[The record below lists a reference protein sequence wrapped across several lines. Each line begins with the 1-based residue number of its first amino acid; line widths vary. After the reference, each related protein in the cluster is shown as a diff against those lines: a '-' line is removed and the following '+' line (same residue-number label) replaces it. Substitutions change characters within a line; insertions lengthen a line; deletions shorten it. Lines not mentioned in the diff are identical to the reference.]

1 MARTPWLIAGAAAV
15 ALVGVVMLQRSPARG
30 EGEPGES
37 HASNHPTARPGITN
51 AKVLPVSFV
60 PRTPGAVE
68 AYAAAR
74 DAAGT
79 LDGLY
84 CHCDCSKHSG
94 HRSLLTCFEGE
105 HGAYCDICMGEAMV
119 AHGMAQQGR
128 SLEEI
133 RTAIDRQFGS

>member
-1 MARTPWLIAGAAAV
+1 MARAPWLIAGAAAV
-15 ALVGVVMLQRSPARG
+15 ALVGIVMLQR
-30 EGEPGES
+30 PG
-37 HASNHPTARPGITN
+37 ASGVGGQGQGVSAHPDPRPGVT
-51 AKVLPVSFV
+51 AVKVLPVSFV

-74 DAAGT
+74 EAAAT
-79 LDGLY
+79 LDGVY

-94 HRSLLTCFEGE
+94 HRSLLTCFESE

-128 SLEEI
+128 PLEEI